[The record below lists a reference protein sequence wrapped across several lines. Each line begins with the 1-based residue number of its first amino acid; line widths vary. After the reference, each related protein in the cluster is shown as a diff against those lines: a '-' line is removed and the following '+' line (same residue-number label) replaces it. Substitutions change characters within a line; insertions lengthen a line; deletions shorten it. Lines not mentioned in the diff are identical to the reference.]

1 MNLHKKALLVSQ
13 TANHKY
19 SEDSMMDKF
28 DSIYR
33 QEKERDHWVTLL
45 VNSTGGFADI
55 DWGSALAMLSVY
67 ISENLGNFEET
78 TSPVELK
85 EPCNKE
91 TQSSVRSQKF
101 PTC

>member
-1 MNLHKKALLVSQ
+1 
-13 TANHKY
+13 
-19 SEDSMMDKF
+19 MMDKF

-78 TSPVELK
+78 TSPVVLK